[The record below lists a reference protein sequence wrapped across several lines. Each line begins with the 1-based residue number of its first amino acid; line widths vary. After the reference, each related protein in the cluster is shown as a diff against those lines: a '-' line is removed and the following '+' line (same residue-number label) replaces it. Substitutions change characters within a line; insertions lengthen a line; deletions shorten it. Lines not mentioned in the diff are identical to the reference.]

1 MSRSPANRAEEPQLL
16 PPRATVDGT
25 RRRLWEAALTCIGER
40 GYHGVSVREIAKM
53 AGLQAGSVYSHVS
66 SKEQLLADLMLLG
79 HEEHRDML
87 RDALLDTDSDPLDQI
102 RALIHAHVVMHA
114 TYPLLAR
121 VCNREMGSLSPA
133 NRDRVGGVRQEA
145 ERLILQVVERG
156 VRLGVFDAPEPW
168 LAVAAIGGMG
178 IRVAEWWNPDLG
190 YDAGDVA
197 QNYATFA
204 VRLLTPGPAG

>member
-1 MSRSPANRAEEPQLL
+1 MSRSPANRPEEPQLL

-25 RRRLWEAALTCIGER
+25 RRRLWEAALTCFGER

-87 RDALLDTDSDPLDQI
+87 RGALLDTNAEPVEQI

-121 VCNREMGSLSPA
+121 VCNRELGSLSPA
-133 NRDRVGGVRQEA
+133 NRDRVAAVRQEA

-156 VRLGVFDAPEPW
+156 ARLGVFDVPEPW
-168 LAVAAIGGMG
+168 LAVAAVGGMG
-178 IRVAEWWNPDLG
+178 IRVAEWWDPGLG
-190 YDAGDVA
+190 FEAGEVAETDAD
-197 QNYATFA
+197 FA
-204 VRLLTPGPAG
+204 VRILTPAP

>member
-1 MSRSPANRAEEPQLL
+1 VSRSAASRPEEPQLL
-16 PPRATVDGT
+16 PSRATVDGT
-25 RRRLWEAALTCIGER
+25 RRRLWEAALTCFGER

-87 RDALLDTDSDPLDQI
+87 RGALLDTDSDPIDQI

-133 NRDRVGGVRQEA
+133 NRERVGAVRQEA

-156 VRLGVFDAPEPW
+156 ARLGVFDAPAPW

-178 IRVAEWWNPDLG
+178 IRVAEWWDSGLG
-190 YDAGDVA
+190 YEAGEVA
-197 QNYATFA
+197 ESYADFA
-204 VRLLTPGPAG
+204 VRILTRTP